1 VKNINHPL
9 PLPPPPA
16 PHVDVPDDFSGL
28 IARETFLLGCL
39 AHAELQSDHP
49 DYVSFSQM
57 FADLAA
63 EFREAGY
70 QTSGLRCAHRSIRLA
85 QKRTV

>member
-16 PHVDVPDDFSGL
+16 PHVDVPDDFAGL
-28 IARETFLLGCL
+28 IARETFLLDCVL
-39 AHAELQSDHP
+39 QAELQISP
-49 DYVSFSQM
+49 VDYASFSQM